1 MLKGLSP
8 EGTVPLSSWTCY
20 NSGVDVLIIPEAR
33 REIEAMRAF
42 GPRPGTWGVLV
53 GHKRG
58 PRFIVEK
65 MFPAG
70 NADTAPDERLLEGL
84 EGVWPGGTI
93 GLVAVRPGPAFLKAA
108 LGPAWFGKLV
118 LQITGT
124 AKAPVLR
131 SSVVGFEGKFR
142 LVPVPL
148 APAAKEKTH
157 E

>member
-1 MLKGLSP
+1 M
-8 EGTVPLSSWTCY
+8 
-20 NSGVDVLIIPEAR
+20 DVLIIPEAR
-33 REIEAMRAF
+33 REIEAMGVF
-42 GPRPGTWGVLV
+42 KPRPGAWGVLI

-65 MFPAG
+65 IFPLG
-70 NADTAPDERLLEGL
+70 NPGAAPDERLLEGL
-84 EGVWPGGTI
+84 EHVWPGGTI
-93 GLVAVRPGPAFLKAA
+93 GLVAVRPSPMLKKAA

-148 APAAKEKTH
+148 APAAKEKAH